1 MSFNKSNM
9 RLFNGHLKMDEA
21 SLKKVFIM
29 QLSNIYCVRSYLIAN
44 LPIMAESA
52 SFVDLKNAILENV
65 DEMKIQLL
73 RIQKIYKII
82 GEEYS
87 LQQCFGV
94 RFLTIEA
101 YVAIKADGMTK
112 LEADLAML
120 CYLNAIESLDIS
132 CYKALCDIAESLP
145 QDDMR
150 TLLKQ
155 NLDMAKDSK
164 ELYELISKEYL
175 K

>member
-1 MSFNKSNM
+1 M
-9 RLFNGHLKMDEA
+9 RLFNGHLKLDEA
-21 SLKKVFIM
+21 SLKKVFLM

-44 LPIMAESA
+44 LPIMAASA
-52 SFVDLKNAILENV
+52 SFNDLKNAILESV

-73 RIQKIYKII
+73 RMEEIYRII
-82 GEEYS
+82 GEEYAIKH
-87 LQQCFGV
+87 CFGV

-120 CYLNAIESLDIS
+120 CYLNAIESLEIS

-145 QDDMR
+145 EDDLR
-150 TLLKQ
+150 LLLKQ